1 MKHQLIVTFL
11 GADKAGILGEIAT
24 LACSLNCNILDSRL
38 AHYGQDFS
46 FNMILEG
53 SLSSVTK
60 AEFNLPSLAQKLD
73 LLCMVKRTSHHTKQH
88 LVHLA
93 DVEFN
98 GRDAVG
104 IIKDITTLFT
114 HHGIHINAF
123 RQKTVEFESEQNL
136 VECKMVV
143 SMPQELK
150 IETIEPL
157 FNDFIKQHDLQGSI
171 KEKK

>member
-11 GADKAGILGEIAT
+11 GADKAGILGEIAS

-53 SLSSVTK
+53 SLPAITK
-60 AEFNLPSLAQKLD
+60 AELNLPSLAHKLD
-73 LLCMVKRTSHHTKQH
+73 LLCMVKRTKHHTKQH

-98 GRDAVG
+98 GCDAVG
-104 IIKDITTLFT
+104 IIKDMATLFT

-123 RQKTVEFESEQNL
+123 RQKTVEVTPEEVR

-143 SMPQELK
+143 SMPQELS

-157 FNDFIKQHDLQGSI
+157 YNDFIEQHNLQGSF
-171 KEKK
+171 KEKH